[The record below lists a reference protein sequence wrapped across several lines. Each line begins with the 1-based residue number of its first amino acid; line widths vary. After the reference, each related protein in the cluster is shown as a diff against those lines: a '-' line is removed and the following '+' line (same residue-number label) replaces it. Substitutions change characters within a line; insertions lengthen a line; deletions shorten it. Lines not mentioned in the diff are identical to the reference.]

1 MRTMMPA
8 GCRPSPMT
16 FKTPTPL
23 GLMPHGHT
31 MVRRVEAVAGVAL
44 DAVRLWARHGCCN
57 GGDMH
62 RASAKCDARSLG
74 RRDAT
79 APRAAGALAGLLCPE
94 PMSARRSLPCC
105 GGHRGVSPPR
115 VHAPRL
121 WSRRSSLRRVASA
134 LLVFCGAEQR
144 VDQRAERHGPYRI
157 HRTLPA
163 SLVTETAEA
172 GILIG
177 LEGRG
182 KTGLSYRFGH
192 LHVYVHAFCA
202 PFRHA
207 PHRQVCRT
215 EAPHTSSAGSRCP
228 CSVSAR
234 RTDAIPRPS
243 CNGPSLRACAE
254 ASTPER

>member
-1 MRTMMPA
+1 MCSGP
-8 GCRPSPMT
+8 
-16 FKTPTPL
+16 
-23 GLMPHGHT
+23 
-31 MVRRVEAVAGVAL
+31 
-44 DAVRLWARHGCCN
+44 RHGRCN

-62 RASAKCDARSLG
+62 RASAKGDARPLG

-94 PMSARRSLPCC
+94 SMSASRSLPCC
-105 GGHRGVSPPR
+105 GGQRGVSPPR

-134 LLVFCGAEQR
+134 LLVFCGVEQR

-163 SLVTETAEA
+163 SLVTETAQA
-172 GILIG
+172 SILIG

-182 KTGLSYRFGH
+182 PPGLSYRFGH
-192 LHVYVHAFCA
+192 LHVDVHAFCA

-215 EAPHTSSAGSRCP
+215 EAPRTSSAGSRCS

-254 ASTPER
+254 ASTPERGCAPSWLIRRDRDRGVRDIPSTLFPRKRPSGVYAST